1 MRPLLENGHVYISC
15 PPLFKIIKDK
25 KTYKYC
31 YTEKEKD
38 EILQEWGKCDVE
50 RYKGL
55 GQMNAEDLGESTMN
69 VESRVLLQVSLS
81 DNPEYDEEIMVA
93 CMGDDVSLRKQLI
106 LDEEEIELV

>member
-1 MRPLLENGHVYISC
+1 MRPLLENGYVYISC
-15 PPLFKIIKDK
+15 PPLFKVIKDK

-38 EILQEWGKCDVE
+38 EIAQEWGKCDVE

-55 GQMNAEDLGESTMN
+55 GQMSADDLGESTMN
-69 VESRVLLQVSLS
+69 IDSRVLLQVSLS
-81 DNPEYDEEIMVA
+81 DNPEYDEDIMVA